1 MGPGEAAE
9 PRPAPDERARERYD
23 PGRQPA
29 RDYPREP
36 ATTDAGMLS
45 LRVQPEDAI
54 VLVDGEEWDRPAGE
68 SRFMIELPEG
78 PHRVEVRKEGY
89 RTYSRTIEVRRGQT
103 LTLNVSLTSGGGGM
117 LVASRRL
124 TAR

>member
-1 MGPGEAAE
+1 MVERRPVAHVEPGEHDVQIYLEGHKVIREKVLFRPGATVRMVYTMQPLGPGEAAE

-68 SRFMIELPEG
+68 SRFMIELPG
-78 PHRVEVRKEGY
+78 
-89 RTYSRTIEVRRGQT
+89 
-103 LTLNVSLTSGGGGM
+103 
-117 LVASRRL
+117 
-124 TAR
+124 